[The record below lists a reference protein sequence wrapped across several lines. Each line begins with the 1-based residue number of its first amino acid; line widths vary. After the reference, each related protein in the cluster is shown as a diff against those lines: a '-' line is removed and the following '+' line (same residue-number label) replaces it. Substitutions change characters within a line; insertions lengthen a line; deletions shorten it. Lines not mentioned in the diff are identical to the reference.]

1 MPLIL
6 EIDSMSKQ
14 FLPLPEGLSFDD
26 VAALILVVTELGR
39 QRTAER
45 FAAAHDDHHTD
56 GSLAAAGGCYLL
68 HAGATPTV
76 RDLYP
81 AGTPCDL
88 WPWGVNWWKPQT
100 PQRDAVRGAALGV
113 AEISRRLRAGE
124 KVEG

>member
-1 MPLIL
+1 M
-6 EIDSMSKQ
+6 
-14 FLPLPEGLSFDD
+14 LPLPEGLTPEDVTALQS
-26 VAALILVVTELGR
+26 VAAEVAR
-39 QRTAER
+39 QRKAEQ
-45 FAAAHDDHHTD
+45 FCASHDDHHID

-68 HAGATPTV
+68 HAGATKEG

-81 AGTPCDL
+81 VGTPCNL
-88 WPWGVNWWKPQT
+88 WPWADPWWKPRT